1 MSLERPLGAPM
12 VVDGRD
18 YGLVVAGARATWA
31 QARRLLGSKHAGSAT
46 FPRTLPWVRALERRT
61 HTRMALAL
69 AIAACG
75 MVGSCALPAAS
86 LAAENVNFIGTW
98 LAEPGQ
104 NWTIASENL
113 ATGECT
119 GSSAAIQFTMS
130 GCKVTG
136 DEYEFVLEEPGYKS
150 FNAGTIEGNK
160 VHGGFHDTNKT
171 EESYAATRTP
181 NLTGTW
187 SAVYHCEVGCPGE
200 EFSAAD
206 TLSQT
211 EGSNTVTGSNEG
223 ESISGTLTGN
233 TLEFHSSTPNYE
245 AKATLTVSADGRS
258 WSGTLQ
264 DSHGTSGTYT
274 ATKQA
279 VESKLGG
286 IDVDSYCAG
295 LGYPG
300 KPGGEPSTLRKEV
313 EGPEFAFNNWACVRG
328 EGALVPIATGGPP
341 LSMNNAC
348 VFEFPAAGPSHAK
361 PENPN
366 NAFSWNCFE
375 GAPAP
380 EEPPAST
387 GPSSPTA
394 TVTPAPQLA
403 GVPAPQLAVTGNVA
417 PVSGTVLVEL
427 PGTTTFVPLSS
438 LRQIPFGT
446 LINAIHGRVSV
457 TTAGPHGGTQ
467 TGEFFEGEFVL
478 SQGHNG
484 LVVATLAGGSF
495 AGCPTARERAHRA
508 RAASSGK
515 HVVRKLWADAHGSFS
530 TKGNYAAGA
539 VAGTEWLTE
548 DLCDGTLIRVTRD
561 KVAVTNLV
569 THRHVLVRVG
579 HSYLAKAP

>member
-1 MSLERPLGAPM
+1 MC
-12 VVDGRD
+12 
-18 YGLVVAGARATWA
+18 RAH
-31 QARRLLGSKHAGSAT
+31 S
-46 FPRTLPWVRALERRT
+46 
-61 HTRMALAL
+61 RMALAL

-75 MVGSCALPAAS
+75 LMGSCALPAVG

-98 LAEPGQ
+98 VAEPGI

-113 ATGECT
+113 VTGECRGT
-119 GSSAAIQFTMS
+119 SAATQFTMS
-130 GCKVTG
+130 RCKVTG
-136 DEYEFVLEEPGYKS
+136 DEYEFVLEETGYES

-160 VHGGFHDTNKT
+160 VHGGFHDTNGNK
-171 EESYAATRTP
+171 ESYAATRAP

-187 SAVYHCEVGCPGE
+187 SAVYHCEVGCSGE
-200 EFSAAD
+200 FPATD

-211 EGSNTVTGSNEG
+211 EGSSTVTGSNET
-223 ESISGTLTGN
+223 ESISGTVTAD
-233 TLEFHSSTPNYE
+233 TLEFHSSVGGYQAE
-245 AKATLTVSADGRS
+245 GMLTVAAEGRS
-258 WSGTLQ
+258 WSGPFH
-264 DSHGTSGTYT
+264 DNNGTSGTYT

-286 IDVDSYCAG
+286 IDVASYCAG

-300 KPGGEPSTLRKEV
+300 KPGGEPSALRKEV
-313 EGPEFAFNNWACVRG
+313 EGPEYAFNNWACVLG

-366 NAFSWNCFE
+366 NALSWNCFE
-375 GAPAP
+375 GAPASEGP
-380 EEPPAST
+380 VVTSGGGGGGST
-387 GPSSPTA
+387 SGGGGLTTTISPSVVA
-394 TVTPAPQLA
+394 AP
-403 GVPAPQLAVTGNVA
+403 VLAVTGNVA
-417 PVSGTVLVEL
+417 LVSGAVLVEL
-427 PGTTTFVPLSS
+427 PGTTTFVSLSS

-446 LINAIHGRVSV
+446 LINATHGRVSV

-478 SQGHNG
+478 SQGRNG

-495 AGCPTARERAHRA
+495 AVCPTARERAHKASA
-508 RAASSGK
+508 RVAASGK
-515 HVVRKLWADAHGSFS
+515 RVVRKLWSDAHGSFS

-569 THRHVLVRVG
+569 THRHVLVEVG
-579 HSYLAKAP
+579 HSYLARAPGPR

>member
-1 MSLERPLGAPM
+1 MH
-12 VVDGRD
+12 GRM
-18 YGLVVAGARATWA
+18 L
-31 QARRLLGSKHAGSAT
+31 
-46 FPRTLPWVRALERRT
+46 
-61 HTRMALAL
+61 LAL

-75 MVGSCALPAAS
+75 LVGSCALPAVS
-86 LAAENVNFIGTW
+86 EAAENVNFIGTW
-98 LAEPGQ
+98 VAEPGQ
-104 NWTIASENL
+104 NWTISSENL
-113 ATGECT
+113 ATGECEGT
-119 GSSAAIQFTMS
+119 SAATQFVMS

-150 FNAGTIEGNK
+150 FDAGTIEGNK
-160 VHGGFHDTNKT
+160 VHGGFHDTNGNK
-171 EESYAATRTP
+171 ESYAATRAP

-187 SAVYHCEVGCPGE
+187 SAVYHCEVGSCAGGE
-200 EFSAAD
+200 FPATD
-206 TLSQT
+206 TLSQE
-211 EGSNTVTGSNEG
+211 EGSNKVTGSNEG
-223 ESISGTLTGN
+223 ESISGTLTGD
-233 TLEFHSSTPNYE
+233 TLEFHSSTGGYE
-245 AKATLTVSADGRS
+245 ANATLTVSADGRS
-258 WSGTLQ
+258 WSGPLH
-264 DSHGTSGTYT
+264 DNNGTSGTYT

-300 KPGGEPSTLRKEV
+300 KPGGEPSALRKEV
-313 EGPEFAFNNWACVRG
+313 EGPEYAFNNWACVRG
-328 EGALVPIATGGPP
+328 EGALVPIASGGPP

-366 NAFSWNCFE
+366 NAFTWNCFE

-380 EEPPAST
+380 EEPPAVVS
-387 GPSSPTA
+387 GPGPGPVGSPT
-394 TVTPAPQLA
+394 TTISPAL
-403 GVPAPQLAVTGNVA
+403 VPAPVLAVSGNVA

-427 PGTTTFVPLSS
+427 PGTTTFVALSS
-438 LRQIPFGT
+438 LRQIPFGS

-457 TTAGPHGGTQ
+457 TTASPNGGTQ

-478 SQGHNG
+478 SQGRNG

-508 RAASSGK
+508 RASAAAPGK

-569 THRHVLVRVG
+569 THHHVLVEVG
-579 HSYLAKAP
+579 HSYLAKAPGSR

>member
-1 MSLERPLGAPM
+1 MI
-12 VVDGRD
+12 
-18 YGLVVAGARATWA
+18 
-31 QARRLLGSKHAGSAT
+31 
-46 FPRTLPWVRALERRT
+46 
-61 HTRMALAL
+61 LAV

-75 MVGSCALPAAS
+75 LAASCALPATS

-98 LAEPGQ
+98 VAEPGQ

-113 ATGECT
+113 ATGECA
-119 GSSAAIQFTMS
+119 GSSAATQFTMS

-136 DEYEFVLEEPGYKS
+136 DEYEFVLEEGGYKS
-150 FNAGTIEGNK
+150 FDAGTIEENH
-160 VHGGFHDTNKT
+160 VHGGFHDTNGT
-171 EESYAATRTP
+171 IASYAATRAP

-187 SAVYHCEVGCPGE
+187 SAVYHCEVGCPGG
-200 EFSAAD
+200 EFPATD
-206 TLSQT
+206 TLSEV
-211 EGSNTVTGSNEG
+211 EGSGTVTGANEG
-223 ESISGTLTGN
+223 ESISGKLTGD

-245 AKATLTVSADGRS
+245 AKAMLTVSADGRS
-258 WSGTLQ
+258 WSGTLE

-279 VESKLGG
+279 VGTRLGG
-286 IDVDSYCAG
+286 IEFNPYCASLGDPG
-295 LGYPG
+295 LPG
-300 KPGGEPSTLRKEV
+300 KEPATLRKEV
-313 EGPEFAFNNWACVRG
+313 EGPEFAFNNWACVRS
-328 EGALVPIATGGPP
+328 EGALVPIATAGGPP
-341 LSMNNAC
+341 SMNNAC
-348 VFEFPAAGPSHAK
+348 IFAFPAAGPSHAR

-366 NAFSWNCFE
+366 NASTWSCFE
-375 GAPAP
+375 GAPAS
-380 EEPPAST
+380 EGST
-387 GPSSPTA
+387 GGSGTATGGGGGSGGGSTA
-394 TVTPAPQLA
+394 TVSAVV
-403 GVPAPQLAVTGNVA
+403 VPAPVLAVSGNVA

-427 PGTTTFVPLSS
+427 PGTTTFVALSS

-446 LINAIHGRVSV
+446 LIDATHGRVSV

-467 TGEFFEGEFVL
+467 TGEFFGGEFVL
-478 SQGHNG
+478 SQGHSG

-508 RAASSGK
+508 RASAAASGK
-515 HVVRKLWADAHGSFS
+515 HVVRKLWSDAHGSFS

-569 THRHVLVRVG
+569 THRHLVVKVG